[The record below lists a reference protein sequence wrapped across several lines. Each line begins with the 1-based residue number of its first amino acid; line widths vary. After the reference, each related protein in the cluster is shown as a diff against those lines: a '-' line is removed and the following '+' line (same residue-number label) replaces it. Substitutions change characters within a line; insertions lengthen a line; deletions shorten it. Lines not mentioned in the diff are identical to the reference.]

1 MALSVLNGSFV
12 TTFGDLNASSLFV
25 KWEIAAQN
33 PPYRSAQ
40 RAARTHARQQLRL
53 RQRLGAENGD
63 KSWNRSQF
71 LAVALGIIC
80 SLATRAICDT

>member
-1 MALSVLNGSFV
+1 MKMDGFCLLNGSFV

-25 KWEIAAQN
+25 EMGI
-33 PPYRSAQ
+33 SAHTQ
-40 RAARTHARQQLRL
+40 P
-53 RQRLGAENGD
+53 RLGPGHPNGWHMDRD

-80 SLATRAICDT
+80 SPLPEPYVTHDGTFFSC

>member
-1 MALSVLNGSFV
+1 MS
-12 TTFGDLNASSLFV
+12 TFCQRLYHRKCQRRGVGGQKS
-25 KWEIAAQN
+25 QN
-33 PPYRSAQ
+33 LVNVVCERP
-40 RAARTHARQQLRL
+40 L

-80 SLATRAICDT
+80 SLPTRAICDT

>member
-25 KWEIAAQN
+25 KWEISAQN
-33 PPYRSAQ
+33 PLHTVAHSAL
-40 RAARTHARQQLRL
+40 HARQQLRL